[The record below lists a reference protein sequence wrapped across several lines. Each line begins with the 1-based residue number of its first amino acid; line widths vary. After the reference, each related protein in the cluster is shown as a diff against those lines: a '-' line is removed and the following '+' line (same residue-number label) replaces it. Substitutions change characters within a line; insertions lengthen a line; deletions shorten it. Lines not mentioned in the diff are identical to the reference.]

1 MDPSELSGDQVWGVL
16 VLQKSGGLCGR
27 YHMTVHV
34 TVYHSTFVSR
44 YAALCDMGFSENWG
58 GGGVPYLG
66 CPYNKDPTIRGKI
79 FLGRARATRGGGV
92 VVVGWGS
99 ALL

>member
-1 MDPSELSGDQVWGVL
+1 MSQ
-16 VLQKSGGLCGR
+16 
-27 YHMTVHV
+27 YIIVHLFRV
-34 TVYHSTFVSR
+34 MLHCVIWDFPKI
-44 YAALCDMGFSENWG
+44 G

-79 FLGRARATRGGGV
+79 FLGRARATRGGGA